1 MNIKEVELL
10 SADLEATEKFYV
22 ETMGFKTEHK
32 SAKDLKIKTGSSFL
46 TFKKTDLKNPVYHFA
61 FEIPNN
67 LLEEAI
73 EWASGKLE
81 LVKFD
86 NGSAI
91 ADFASWNASSIYFFD
106 NNGNIVEFIAR
117 FDNKTE
123 SNETFDASCILN
135 VSEIGLVAQNVAQ
148 LTKEIKVKTSLTLFS
163 KQKPRDDFAVMGDN
177 NGLFI
182 LVLEN
187 RRWFATQIRARRF
200 PVKVKIEN
208 DGEVITF
215 HH

>member
-1 MNIKEVELL
+1 ME
-10 SADLEATEKFYV
+10 S
-22 ETMGFKTEHK
+22 K
-32 SAKDLKIKTGSSFL
+32 SAKDLKLKIGSSFL
-46 TFKKTDLKNPVYHFA
+46 TFKKTDVKNPVYHFA

-81 LVKFD
+81 LVQFD
-86 NGSAI
+86 KGSVI
-91 ADFASWNASSIYFFD
+91 ADFAAWNASSIYFYD

-148 LTKEIKVKTSLTLFS
+148 LCKEIKIKTSVTLFT
-163 KQKPRDDFAVMGDN
+163 KQKPRDDFAVAGDN
-177 NGLFI
+177 HGLFI
-182 LVLEN
+182 IVLEN

-200 PVKVKIEN
+200 PVKVKIDNE
-208 DGEVITF
+208 GEIITY

>member
-1 MNIKEVELL
+1 MKITEVELL
-10 SADLEATEKFYV
+10 SADLEGTEKFYAG
-22 ETMGFKTEHK
+22 TMGFKVESK
-32 SAKDLKIKTGSSFL
+32 SAKDLKLKIGSSFL
-46 TFKKTDLKNPVYHFA
+46 TFKKTDVKNPVYHFA

-73 EWASGKLE
+73 EWADGKLE
-81 LVKFD
+81 LVQFD
-86 NGSAI
+86 KGSVI
-91 ADFASWNASSIYFFD
+91 ADFAAWNASSIYFYD
-106 NNGNIVEFIAR
+106 NNGNIVELIAR

-148 LTKEIKVKTSLTLFS
+148 LCKEIKIKTSVTLFS
-163 KQKPRDDFAVMGDN
+163 RQKPRDDFAVAGDN

-182 LVLEN
+182 VVLEN

-200 PVKVKIEN
+200 PVKVKIDNE
-208 DGEVITF
+208 GEIITY

>member
-1 MNIKEVELL
+1 MKIKEVELL

-22 ETMGFKTEHK
+22 KRLGFKTE
-32 SAKDLKIKTGSSFL
+32 LKTAEQLKLKAGSSL
-46 TFKKTDLKNPVYHFA
+46 LVFKKTDIKKPVYHFA

-67 LLEEAI
+67 LVEECVS
-73 EWASGKLE
+73 WAEGKVDLI
-81 LVKFD
+81 KFAND
-86 NGSAI
+86 AVI
-91 ADFASWNASSIYFFD
+91 ADFASWNAASVYFYD
-106 NNGNIVEFIAR
+106 NNGNIAEFIAR
-117 FDNKTE
+117 LDNKTE

-135 VSEIGLVAQNVAQ
+135 ISEIGLVAQNVAA
-148 LTKEIKVKTSLTLFS
+148 LTKEIKIKTSLSVFS
-163 KQKPRDDFAVMGDN
+163 KQKPREDFSAMGDN

-200 PVKVKIEN
+200 PVKVKIDR
-208 DGEVITF
+208 DGEIITF

>member
-1 MNIKEVELL
+1 MKITEVELL
-10 SADLEATEKFYV
+10 SADLGATEKFYAG
-22 ETMGFKTEHK
+22 TLGFKTEHK
-32 SAKDLKIKTGSSFL
+32 NARELKLQVGSSVL
-46 TFKKTDLKNPVYHFA
+46 TFKKTDVKKPVYHFA

-73 EWASGKLE
+73 EWADGKFD

-86 NGSAI
+86 KGSMI
-91 ADFASWNASSIYFFD
+91 SDFASWNASSIYFYD

-123 SNETFDASCILN
+123 SNETFNASCILN
-135 VSEIGLVAQNVAQ
+135 VSEIGLVTPNVAQ
-148 LTKEIKVKTSLTLFS
+148 LCKEIKIKTSVALFS
-163 KQKPRDDFAVMGDN
+163 KQKPRDDFAVAGDN

-182 LVLEN
+182 VILEN
-187 RRWFATQIRARRF
+187 RRWFATQIRAKRF
-200 PVKVKIEN
+200 PVKVKIDN
-208 DGEVITF
+208 NGEIITF